1 MTGVYCMQQMG
12 RSYEDKNVKLS
23 ADLEFFQKV
32 LATYLPFCEENR
44 EYITVNDNDKKYF
57 DALIELYSISKSK
70 TADEW
75 NEEESMADS
84 LAFYISNGLVKRTN
98 TGTYYINIE
107 GLKKKLVEYSD
118 YKEKMNAEVKTRGTK
133 K

>member
-23 ADLEFFQKV
+23 DDLEFFQKV

-57 DALIELYSISKSK
+57 DALIELYSISK

-84 LAFYISNGLVKRTN
+84 LAFYISTGLVKRTN
-98 TGTYYINIE
+98 TGSYYINIE